1 LQYVLN
7 INLCAV
13 VNSKADR
20 LPSAPLPLEEG
31 RLIELLVLHNFSDSL
46 TCCPANSPL
55 IRHVLDTQVRQ
66 AAKLVAESNEGS
78 YAPRA
83 DEVCLAKFTGNNTK

>member
-1 LQYVLN
+1 
-7 INLCAV
+7 
-13 VNSKADR
+13 
-20 LPSAPLPLEEG
+20 LEEG
-31 RLIELLVLHNFSDSL
+31 RLIELLVLHNFGDSL

-66 AAKLVAESNEGS
+66 AAKLVAESKEGS

-83 DEVCLAKFTGNNTK
+83 DEVCLAKFTGNATKQTKKYFFLLCKICWNSIDVIF